1 MPELPDLIR
10 AEFPSLAHSE
20 LALFDNAGGTAP
32 CRAVIETISRYQ
44 HECPVQLG
52 ADYPMSVEATRRLEQ
67 ASRDAA
73 VMLAGDDADSI
84 DSGNIVFGSSTTDL
98 IGKLA
103 LALAPQWSAGDEVI
117 VTNFDHEAN
126 IGAWRRLADRG
137 LTVREWQIDSET
149 LRADPAALK
158 ALLSTKTRLVAFT
171 HASNILGDAL
181 PIGELCAMVR
191 EAGALSCVDGVG
203 YAPHRALNV
212 TAWNCDFYVF
222 SLYKVFGPHC
232 AILYGRDAAMQSTG
246 NLNHEFH
253 GAASPALRLAPGAFP
268 YELAAGTSGL
278 MHYLMQLAR
287 QVGDATYASAW
298 RKIQTHEH
306 ELAQLALN
314 ALSARSA
321 VRVIGAATATA
332 NRLPII
338 SFVAEGHS
346 SAALA
351 RAFIEHGIA
360 LRFGHFYAPRLVRA
374 CGLDPDDG
382 VVRLSLAH
390 YNTREEIGRFSDALD
405 QLLAA

>member
-1 MPELPDLIR
+1 
-10 AEFPSLAHSE
+10 
-20 LALFDNAGGTAP
+20 
-32 CRAVIETISRYQ
+32 
-44 HECPVQLG
+44 
-52 ADYPMSVEATRRLEQ
+52 
-67 ASRDAA
+67 
-73 VMLAGDDADSI
+73 
-84 DSGNIVFGSSTTDL
+84 
-98 IGKLA
+98 
-103 LALAPQWSAGDEVI
+103 
-117 VTNFDHEAN
+117 
-126 IGAWRRLADRG
+126 
-137 LTVREWQIDSET
+137 
-149 LRADPAALK
+149 
-158 ALLSTKTRLVAFT
+158 
-171 HASNILGDAL
+171 
-181 PIGELCAMVR
+181 
-191 EAGALSCVDGVG
+191 
-203 YAPHRALNV
+203 
-212 TAWNCDFYVF
+212 
-222 SLYKVFGPHC
+222 
-232 AILYGRDAAMQSTG
+232 
-246 NLNHEFH
+246 
-253 GAASPALRLAPGAFP
+253 
-268 YELAAGTSGL
+268 
-278 MHYLMQLAR
+278 QLAR